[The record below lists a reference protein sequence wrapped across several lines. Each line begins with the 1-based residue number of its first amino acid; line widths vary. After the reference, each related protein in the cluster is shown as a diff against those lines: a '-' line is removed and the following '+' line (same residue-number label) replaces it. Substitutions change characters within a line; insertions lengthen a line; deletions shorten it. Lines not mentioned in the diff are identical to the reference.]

1 MALGTYDG
9 TEDITLVELSNL
21 PTMKRR
27 GSTCLEDTME
37 AGGRDSFK
45 FRKNYLIDKSG
56 DGSPI

>member
-9 TEDITLVELSNL
+9 TEDITLVELLNL
-21 PTMKRR
+21 LTMKRR

-45 FRKNYLIDKSG
+45 FRKVI
-56 DGSPI
+56 